1 MRARPRGAGWRL
13 ALVIG
18 SLGCRAGEPDFE
30 RFQRG
35 AAGPVVPD
43 RNYFRDAHG
52 RYVTFNGI
60 NVGGLLLPGTAA
72 GAALNA
78 IDPTATDPWWQVEL
92 PVLLRL

>member
-60 NVGGLLLPGTAA
+60 NVGGLLLPGRWNEQAA
-72 GAALNA
+72 RPGRQS
-78 IDPTATDPWWQVEL
+78 PATISGFRIPD
-92 PVLLRL
+92 LRT